1 MRVCLGGEPAQADFV
16 ALGTTG
22 AVLTASQ
29 RRTAVQAQAETPTK
43 HYHIGFAME
52 QNLGH
57 ATHYRNLVRYV
68 GEDAEV
74 TPLWMPIAFEPTGLM
89 KTLPLVRSNW
99 SARASLLAR
108 RAANAARREARL
120 DALFF
125 HTQVTSLLVGGLM
138 RAIPT
143 IVSLDATPINYDS
156 VGQFYGHQSG
166 GALERVKFR
175 ANVRAFT
182 LAAHLV
188 SWCQWAKDSLIADY
202 SVPAEKITVI
212 PPGVDLALWPTRAPK
227 PGGAAEGQP
236 LKLLFVGG
244 DFKRKGGEV
253 LLECFKR
260 YFQERCELHLVTQ
273 EPLQPE
279 RNLFVYNGVKPNSDT
294 LTRLF
299 AEADVFV
306 FPTLADCA
314 PVAVTEAMA
323 ATLPVITTRVGAIP
337 EAIQDGKNGLIV
349 EAGSVEDL
357 RRAIET
363 LLAQPRLRLEMGQ
376 LGRKRAEAEYDAR
389 NNARRLLE
397 LIKVTAQRRPGERSH

>member
-1 MRVCLGGEPAQADFV
+1 
-16 ALGTTG
+16 
-22 AVLTASQ
+22 
-29 RRTAVQAQAETPTK
+29 
-43 HYHIGFAME
+43 ME

-74 TPLWMPIAFEPTGLM
+74 TPIWMPIAFEPTGLI

-108 RAANAARREARL
+108 RAANAARRDARL

-125 HTQVTSLLVGGLM
+125 HTQVTSLLAGGLM
-138 RAIPT
+138 RAVPT

-166 GALERVKFR
+166 GALERLKFR
-175 ANVRAFT
+175 ANVRAFS

-188 SWCQWAKDSLIADY
+188 SWCQWAKNSLIADY
-202 SVPAEKITVI
+202 GIPAEKITVI
-212 PPGVDLALWPTRAPK
+212 PPGVDLALWPKRAA
-227 PGGAAEGQP
+227 PGKIASGAPER
-236 LKLLFVGG
+236 LVKLLFVGG
-244 DFKRKGGEV
+244 DFRRKGGEV

-273 EPLQPE
+273 EPIQPE
-279 RNLFVYNGVKPNSDT
+279 HNLFVYNGVKPNSET

-357 RRAIET
+357 RRAVDT
-363 LLAQPRLRLEMGQ
+363 LLEQPQLRLEMGL
-376 LGRKRAEAEYDAR
+376 LGRKRAEAEYDAQK
-389 NNARRLLE
+389 NARRLLE
-397 LIKVTAQRRPGERSH
+397 LIKVTARRRPDGRYQ

>member
-1 MRVCLGGEPAQADFV
+1 VQTAA
-16 ALGTTG
+16 ATTPY
-22 AVLTASQ
+22 
-29 RRTAVQAQAETPTK
+29 R
-43 HYHIGFAME
+43 IGFAME

-68 GEDAEV
+68 AEDAEV
-74 TPLWMPIAFEPTGLM
+74 TPAWMPIPFEPGGLM
-89 KTLPLVRSNW
+89 KWLPLVRGNW

-108 RAANAARREARL
+108 RAANNARRQGRL

-125 HTQVTSLLVGGLM
+125 HTQVTALLAGHLM

-143 IVSLDATPINYDS
+143 IVSLDATPINYDA

-202 SVPAEKITVI
+202 GVPAEKITVI
-212 PPGVDLALWPTRAPK
+212 PPGVDLALWPQRSPSREAHGK
-227 PGGAAEGQP
+227 ASGQP

-244 DFKRKGGEV
+244 DFKRKGGDV

-260 YFQERCELHLVTQ
+260 HFQDRCELHLVTQ
-273 EPLQPE
+273 EPIQPG
-279 RNLFVYNGVKPNSDT
+279 RNLFVYHGVRPNSDT

-323 ATLPVITTRVGAIP
+323 AALPVVTTRVGAIP
-337 EAIQDGKNGLIV
+337 EAIQDGKHGLIV

-357 RRAIET
+357 QRAIAT
-363 LLAQPRLRLEMGQ
+363 LLARPYLRLEMGQ

-389 NNARRLLE
+389 HNARRLLE
-397 LIKVTAQRRPGERSH
+397 LIKMTAACRPDRRFH

>member
-1 MRVCLGGEPAQADFV
+1 MATRY
-16 ALGTTG
+16 
-22 AVLTASQ
+22 
-29 RRTAVQAQAETPTK
+29 R
-43 HYHIGFAME
+43 IGFAME

-68 GEDAEV
+68 AEDAQV
-74 TPLWMPIAFEPTGLM
+74 TPVWMPIPFEPTGLM
-89 KTLPLVRSNW
+89 KALPLVRGNW

-108 RAANAARREARL
+108 RAADRARREARL

-156 VGQFYGHQSG
+156 VGQFYEHQSG
-166 GALERVKFR
+166 GALERLKFR

-202 SVPAEKITVI
+202 GVPAEKITVI
-212 PPGVDLALWPTRAPK
+212 PPGVDLALWPKRAPALH
-227 PGGAAEGQP
+227 AAGGQP

-253 LLECFKR
+253 LLDCFKR
-260 YFQERCELHLVTQ
+260 HFQECCELHLVTQ
-273 EPLQPE
+273 APIPPE
-279 RNLFVYNGVKPNSDT
+279 KNLFVYNGVKPNSET

-323 ATLPVITTRVGAIP
+323 ATMPVITTRVGAIP

-363 LLAQPRLRLEMGQ
+363 LLAQPQLRLEMGQ

-389 NNARRLLE
+389 HNARRLLE
-397 LIKVTAQRRPGERSH
+397 IIKVTACRPSGRSD

>member
-1 MRVCLGGEPAQADFV
+1 M
-16 ALGTTG
+16 
-22 AVLTASQ
+22 
-29 RRTAVQAQAETPTK
+29 QAQPETTT
-43 HYHIGFAME
+43 HYRIGFAME

-68 GEDAEV
+68 GEDTEV
-74 TPLWMPIAFEPTGLM
+74 TPVWMPIAFDPTGLI
-89 KTLPLVRSNW
+89 KALPLVRSNW

-108 RAANAARREARL
+108 RAAFAARREAPL

-125 HTQVTSLLVGGLM
+125 HTQVTALLAGGLM

-143 IVSLDATPINYDS
+143 IVSLDATPLNYDS

-166 GALERVKFR
+166 GALERLKFR

-202 SVPAEKITVI
+202 GMPAEKITVI
-212 PPGVDLALWPTRAPK
+212 PPGVDLALWPKRAPSSERG
-227 PGGAAEGQP
+227 PGAQGRPA
-236 LKLLFVGG
+236 KLLFVGG
-244 DFKRKGGEV
+244 DFRRKGGAV

-260 YFQERCELHLVTQ
+260 SFQERCELHLVTQ
-273 EPLQPE
+273 EPIQPE

-357 RRAIET
+357 HRAVET
-363 LLAQPRLRLEMGQ
+363 LLEQPQLRLEMGQ
-376 LGRKRAEAEYDAR
+376 LGRKRAEAEYDAQK
-389 NNARRLLE
+389 NAWRLLE
-397 LIKVTAQRRPGERSH
+397 LIKVTARRRPGRRFH

>member
-1 MRVCLGGEPAQADFV
+1 M
-16 ALGTTG
+16 
-22 AVLTASQ
+22 
-29 RRTAVQAQAETPTK
+29 QAQQEMTAR
-43 HYHIGFAME
+43 YRIGFAME

-57 ATHYRNLVRYV
+57 ATHYRNLVRFV
-68 GEDAEV
+68 GEDAQV
-74 TPLWMPIAFEPTGLM
+74 TPVWMPIPFEPTGVM
-89 KTLPLVRSNW
+89 KTLPLVRGNW

-108 RAANAARREARL
+108 RAAARSSREARL

-125 HTQVTSLLVGGLM
+125 HTQVTALLVGGLM

-166 GALERVKFR
+166 GALERLKFR

-202 SVPAEKITVI
+202 GVPAEKITVI
-212 PPGVDLALWPTRAPK
+212 PPGVDLALWPKRAP
-227 PGGAAEGQP
+227 GLLASHAATEEQP

-260 YFQERCELHLVTQ
+260 YFQQRCELHLVTQ
-273 EPLQPE
+273 APIQPE
-279 RNLFVYNGVKPNSDT
+279 QNLFVYNGVKPNSET

-323 ATLPVITTRVGAIP
+323 ATMPVITTRVGAIP

-349 EAGSVEDL
+349 EAGKVEDL
-357 RRAIET
+357 RRAIDT
-363 LLAQPRLRLEMGQ
+363 LLAQPQLRLEMGQ
-376 LGRKRAEAEYDAR
+376 LGRKRAEAEYDAQR
-389 NNARRLLE
+389 NAQRLLE
-397 LIKVTAQRRPGERSH
+397 LIKVTAQRRPDGRSH

>member
-1 MRVCLGGEPAQADFV
+1 MQASSDIPTTPYRV
-16 ALGTTG
+16 
-22 AVLTASQ
+22 
-29 RRTAVQAQAETPTK
+29 
-43 HYHIGFAME
+43 GFAME

-74 TPLWMPIAFEPTGLM
+74 TPIWMPIAFEPTGLI

-108 RAANAARREARL
+108 RAANAARRDARL

-125 HTQVTSLLVGGLM
+125 HTQVTSLLAGGLM
-138 RAIPT
+138 RAVPT

-166 GALERVKFR
+166 GALERLKFR
-175 ANVRAFT
+175 ANVRAFS

-188 SWCQWAKDSLIADY
+188 SWCQWAKNSLIADY
-202 SVPAEKITVI
+202 GIPAEKITVI
-212 PPGVDLALWPTRAPK
+212 PPGVDLALWPKRAA
-227 PGGAAEGQP
+227 PGKIASGAPER
-236 LKLLFVGG
+236 LVKLLFVGG
-244 DFKRKGGEV
+244 DFRRKGGEV

-273 EPLQPE
+273 EPIQPE
-279 RNLFVYNGVKPNSDT
+279 HNLFVYNGVKPNSET

-357 RRAIET
+357 RRAVDT
-363 LLAQPRLRLEMGQ
+363 LLEQPQLRLEMGL
-376 LGRKRAEAEYDAR
+376 LGRKRAEAEYDAQK
-389 NNARRLLE
+389 NARRLLE
-397 LIKVTAQRRPGERSH
+397 LIKVTARRRPDGRYQ